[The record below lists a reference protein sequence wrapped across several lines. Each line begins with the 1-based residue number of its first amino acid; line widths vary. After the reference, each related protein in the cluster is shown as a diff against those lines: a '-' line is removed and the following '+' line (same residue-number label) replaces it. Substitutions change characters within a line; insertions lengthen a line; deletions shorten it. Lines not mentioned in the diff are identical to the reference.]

1 VIKEMENNNNKLWLN
16 EAMKE
21 FNKKLNRNILNIM
34 NAPAGSG
41 KSTFIFEEF
50 LRDSKQYV
58 NGLSINYIDN
68 LDRVLYV
75 CDTTML
81 KSSILK
87 DTDGITKVLEK
98 NDLKQAMKDKT
109 LDNILDGDIGY
120 IKVIT
125 YSTLGFLLNNKASRT
140 IILKYYNCIIMD
152 EIHNLIKYAY
162 RFDTETNK
170 YYGII
175 LEWIP
180 TILSNNV
187 LILALTATPYN
198 MYYPLQQ
205 HNICYSTLFHD
216 NELKRIRRYINEHHG
231 ICKNSI
237 NYLKV
242 IGVNYNWLK
251 EKDCKVLIY
260 TNTKTVA
267 ENYKQLLIN
276 YGYNVEWLCSTN
288 NKTDNEITM
297 NDKQLKLREYLLN
310 TGQYPEELEV
320 LIINGAYET
329 GWNLYDNK
337 VQWVLIDTTRYDT
350 QIQARNRVRHD
361 IKMLLTKEPIDTDG
375 QLIEYDQFKNEYPTG
390 IYYSTP
396 LVAHLMEKK
405 YLNIKLTKED
415 KNYLVTKYAMIP
427 HDKKKATWQTFKED
441 LKRANYKVITNNKGT
456 FILHKDDDFK
466 TIMKE
471 SRKKMNENEE
481 LYNYL
486 NELETIPLDKDK
498 QKELIDKINVR
509 VNGRQ
514 QKSYTKINEGL
525 KMINLPFAID
535 SKRLTINGQKDTF
548 WIIEK
553 KTK

>member
-1 VIKEMENNNNKLWLN
+1 MEDNNNKLWLN

-21 FNKKLNRNILNIM
+21 FNKKLDRSVLNIM

-50 LRDSKQYV
+50 LRDTKQYV
-58 NGLSINYIDN
+58 NGLLHNYVDN

-87 DTDGITKVLEK
+87 DTEGITKILEK

-109 LDNILDGDIGY
+109 LESILDGDIGS

-125 YSTLGFLLNNKASRT
+125 YSTLGFLLQNKASRT
-140 IILKYYNCIIMD
+140 ILLKYYNCIIMD
-152 EIHNLIKYAY
+152 EIHNLIKYSY
-162 RFDTETNK
+162 KFDTENNK
-170 YYGII
+170 TYGII
-175 LEWIP
+175 LEWLP
-180 TILSNNV
+180 TMLNERNL

-198 MYYPLQQ
+198 IYYPLQKLKVM
-205 HNICYSTLFHD
+205 YRTMFHT
-216 NELKRIRRYINEHHG
+216 NELKQIRRYIDEHHG

-237 NYLKV
+237 NYIKV
-242 IGVNYNWLK
+242 IGINYDWIKN
-251 EKDCKVLIY
+251 KDYKILIY

-267 ENYKQLLIN
+267 EGYKQLLIS

-288 NKTDNEITM
+288 NKTDNQITM
-297 NDKQLKLREYLLN
+297 NNKQLELRECLLN
-310 TGQYPEELEV
+310 TGQYPEDLDI

-361 IKMLLTKEPIDTDG
+361 IKMLLTKEAIDSDG
-375 QLIEYDQFKNEYPTG
+375 QLIEYDTFKNEHPTG
-390 IYYSTP
+390 VYYSTP
-396 LVAHLMEKK
+396 SIAQFMEDK
-405 YLNIKLTKED
+405 YINIKLTKED
-415 KNYLVTKYAMIP
+415 KQYLVSRYGMIP
-427 HDKKKATWQTFKED
+427 HDKHKATWQTFKSD
-441 LKRANYKVITNNKGT
+441 LERANFKVITNNKGT

-466 TIMKE
+466 TIIKE

-486 NELETIPLDKDK
+486 NDLETIPLDKDQ
-498 QKELIDKINVR
+498 QKELIDRINVR

-514 QKSYTKINEGL
+514 QKSYNKINEGL

-535 SKRLTINGQKDTF
+535 SKRLTINGQKDTY
-548 WIIEK
+548 WIIER